1 MPKITSIAG
10 NVVKIVDD
18 DIIAVDSPMEKKR
31 KIEVNPKQ
39 SNKPGKVSFTS
50 YVFYMTF
57 FLIVKFYLRS

>member
-10 NVVKIVDD
+10 NVIKIVDD

-39 SNKPGKVSFTS
+39 SNKPGKVLFITYNYRTRAMITHSW
-50 YVFYMTF
+50 
-57 FLIVKFYLRS
+57 L